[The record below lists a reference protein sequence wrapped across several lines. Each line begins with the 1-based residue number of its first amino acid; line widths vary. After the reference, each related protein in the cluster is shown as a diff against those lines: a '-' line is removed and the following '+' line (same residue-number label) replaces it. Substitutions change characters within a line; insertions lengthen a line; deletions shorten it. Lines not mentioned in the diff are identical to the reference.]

1 VDPCDWTAAPAE
13 SLNGRALGGA
23 PRDLIPTSVPILCL
37 GRAFYR
43 YTKASDVGAK
53 DRICVNSEHS
63 ASIFGGGCQMDTST
77 IEREAKVAR
86 DDAMKLTAPLQT
98 FWKMTFFDMPLAVAS
113 ESMRF
118 FGSRLQ
124 AHGDHLASL
133 NSCRSVPE
141 ILDMQSH
148 FVRHTVDVYGQETSK
163 IIKDVRS
170 TANEVQNQM
179 SKAA

>member
-1 VDPCDWTAAPAE
+1 MVV
-13 SLNGRALGGA
+13 RA
-23 PRDLIPTSVPILCL
+23 PRFDPDFRADPLSRARILSLHEGL
-37 GRAFYR
+37 GRWRQRPRLREF
-43 YTKASDVGAK
+43 GAQH
-53 DRICVNSEHS
+53 N
-63 ASIFGGGCQMDTST
+63 ASICGGGYQMDTST
-77 IEREAKVAR
+77 IEREAKIAR

-118 FGSRLQ
+118 LGSRLQ
-124 AHGDHLASL
+124 AHGEHLASL

-141 ILDMQSH
+141 MLDMQSH
-148 FVRHTVDVYGQETSK
+148 FVRHTVDAYGRETSK

-170 TANEVQNQM
+170 TANEVQNQVQNQM